1 MQRTLQASESSL
13 LQKTTIMK
21 KIISYVFAGMVGGF
35 ITLGGNMYFMD
46 TYTMTEKRTESLAQT
61 VKNINVAPIT
71 NAVPIDFTEAAQL
84 GMPAVVHIKSTAS
97 LRQGQTPS
105 DPFSFFFGD
114 GFEDFFG
121 GGSPFGDMGPR
132 QGTGSGVIYSSDG
145 YIVTNNHVIEF
156 AEEIEVT
163 LFDDRKFKAKLV
175 GRYPEADLAVLQIE
189 ASGLPVMRLADS
201 DKAQVGQ
208 WVLAIGNPFDLT
220 STVTAG
226 IISAKGRDIDII
238 KSNAAIES
246 FIQTDAA
253 VNPGNSGG
261 ALVDASGNLLGINTA
276 ISTRTGVFEGY
287 SFAIP
292 TNIMK
297 DIVEDIIIHGD
308 YQKGFLGVEVSDLDS
323 DYAKELRLNIKKGV
337 VVESLIE
344 GGAAQFAGVLPK
356 DVITSVNGKNVSNA
370 PEMIEILSQA
380 KADEVV
386 ALTIIRND
394 RTFELSVK
402 LKGENR

>member
-1 MQRTLQASESSL
+1 
-13 LQKTTIMK
+13 MK

-35 ITLGGNMYFMD
+35 ITLSGNMYFVN
-46 TYTMTEKRTESLAQT
+46 TYNKTPQKPESLAQS
-61 VKNINVAPIT
+61 VRNINVAPVA
-71 NAVPIDFTEAAQL
+71 NAVPIDFTEAAQR
-84 GMPAVVHIKSTAS
+84 GMPAVVHIKSTAAP
-97 LRQGQTPS
+97 QKGQTPS

-121 GGSPFGDMGPR
+121 GGSPFGGMGPR
-132 QGTGSGVIYSSDG
+132 QGSGSGVIYSDDG

-156 AEEIEVT
+156 ADEIEVT

-175 GRYPEADLAVLQIE
+175 GRYPDADLAVLQIE
-189 ASGLPVMRLADS
+189 ASGLPTMRLADS

-261 ALVDASGNLLGINTA
+261 ALVDATGNLLGINTA

-297 DIVEDIIIHGD
+297 DIVEDIILHGD
-308 YQKGFLGVEVSDLDS
+308 YQKGYLGVEISNLDS
-323 DYAKELRLNIKKGV
+323 DYAEELRLSITKGV
-337 VVESLIE
+337 VVESLTE

-356 DVITSVNGKNVSNA
+356 DVITAVNGKSVSNA
-370 PEMIEILSQA
+370 PEMIEMLSQS

-386 ALTIIRND
+386 ALTITRNA
-394 RTFELSVK
+394 RTFDLSVK
-402 LKGENR
+402 LKSENR

>member
-1 MQRTLQASESSL
+1 
-13 LQKTTIMK
+13 MK
-21 KIISYVFAGMVGGF
+21 KIISYIFAGMVGGL
-35 ITLGGNMYFMD
+35 ITLGGNMYFVN
-46 TYTMTEKRTESLAQT
+46 TYYMTAQKSKSLAQS
-61 VKNINVAPIT
+61 VKNINVAPMA
-71 NAVPIDFTEAAQL
+71 NAVPIDFIDAAQR
-84 GMPAVVHIKSTAS
+84 GMPAVVHIKSTAAAA
-97 LRQGQTPS
+97 RTGQKSS
-105 DPFSFFFGD
+105 DPLSFFFGD
-114 GFEDFFG
+114 GFEDLFG

-156 AEEIEVT
+156 ADEIEVT

-175 GRYPEADLAVLQIE
+175 GRYPDADLAVLQIE
-189 ASGLPVMRLADS
+189 ASGLPTMQLADS

-208 WVLAIGNPFDLT
+208 WVLAIGNPFDLS

-238 KSNAAIES
+238 KSKAAIES

-261 ALVDASGNLLGINTA
+261 ALVDASGKLLGINTA

-308 YQKGFLGVEVSDLDS
+308 YQKGFLGVEISDLDS
-323 DYAKELRLNIKKGV
+323 DYAKELRLKVNKGV
-337 VVESLIE
+337 VVESLTD
-344 GGAAQFAGVLPK
+344 GGAAQFAGVLPL
-356 DVITSVNGKNVSNA
+356 DVITVVNGKNVSNA
-370 PEMIEILSQA
+370 PEMIEILNQA
-380 KADEVV
+380 KVDEVV
-386 ALTIIRND
+386 VLTIVRND
-394 RTFELSVK
+394 RIFELSVK
-402 LKGENR
+402 LKAS

>member
-1 MQRTLQASESSL
+1 
-13 LQKTTIMK
+13 MK
-21 KIISYVFAGMVGGF
+21 KIISYVFAGMVGGL
-35 ITLGGNMYFMD
+35 ITLGGHMCFMNSYNM
-46 TYTMTEKRTESLAQT
+46 TAQKTKSLAQA
-61 VKNINVAPIT
+61 VKNINVGPMA
-71 NAVPIDFTEAAQL
+71 NAVPIDFTEAAQR
-84 GMPAVVHIKSTAS
+84 GMPAVVHIKSTAAP
-97 LRQGQTPS
+97 RNGRTQTPS
-105 DPFSFFFGD
+105 DPFSFFFGE

-132 QGTGSGVIYSSDG
+132 QGSGSGVIYSSDG

-156 AEEIEVT
+156 ADEIEVT
-163 LFDDRKFKAKLV
+163 LFDDRKFQAKLV
-175 GRYPEADLAVLQIE
+175 GRYPDADLAVLQIE
-189 ASGLPVMRLADS
+189 ATGLPTMQLADS

-261 ALVDASGNLLGINTA
+261 ALVDDSGNLLGINTA

-308 YQKGFLGVEVSDLDS
+308 YQKGFLGVEISDLDS
-323 DYAKELRLNIKKGV
+323 DYAKELRLKVNKGV
-337 VVESLIE
+337 VIESLTE

-356 DVITSVNGKNVSNA
+356 DVVTAVNGKSVNSA
-370 PEMIEILSQA
+370 PEMIEMLSQA
-380 KADEVV
+380 KADDVV
-386 ALTIIRND
+386 ALTIVRND

-402 LKGENR
+402 LKGS

>member
-1 MQRTLQASESSL
+1 
-13 LQKTTIMK
+13 MK
-21 KIISYVFAGMVGGF
+21 KIISYVLAGMVGGF
-35 ITLGGNMYFMD
+35 ITLGGNICLVNSD
-46 TYTMTEKRTESLAQT
+46 TMTEKRTESLAK
-61 VKNINVAPIT
+61 VIKNINVAPMA
-71 NAVPIDFTEAAQL
+71 NAVQVDFTEAARR
-84 GMPAVVHIKSTAS
+84 GMPSVVHIKSTAS
-97 LRQGQTPS
+97 INPKKGQTPS
-105 DPFSFFFGD
+105 DPFSFFFGE
-114 GFEDFFG
+114 GFGDLFG
-121 GGSPFGDMGPR
+121 GGTPFGDSGPR
-132 QGTGSGVIYSSDG
+132 QGSGSGVIYSSDG

-163 LFDDRKFKAKLV
+163 LFDDRKFKAKIV
-175 GRYPEADLAVLQIE
+175 GRYPDADLAVLQIE
-189 ASGLPVMRLADS
+189 ASGLPTMELADS

-208 WVLAIGNPFDLT
+208 WILAIGNPFDLT

-261 ALVDASGNLLGINTA
+261 ALVDASGKLLGINTA

-297 DIVEDIIIHGD
+297 DIVEDIITHGD
-308 YQKGFLGVEVSDLDS
+308 YQKGFLGVEISDLDS
-323 DYAKELRLNIKKGV
+323 DYAQELRLSITKGV
-337 VVESLIE
+337 VVENLTD

-356 DVITSVNGKNVSNA
+356 DVITKVNGKIVSSA
-370 PEMIEILSQA
+370 PETIEMLSQA
-380 KADEVV
+380 KANDVV
-386 ALTIIRND
+386 TLTITRND
-394 RTFELSVK
+394 RTFELPVK
-402 LKGENR
+402 LKGGNK

>member
-1 MQRTLQASESSL
+1 
-13 LQKTTIMK
+13 MK
-21 KIISYVFAGMVGGF
+21 KIISYVFAGMVGGL
-35 ITLGGNMYFMD
+35 ITLGGNMYFVD
-46 TYTMTEKRTESLAQT
+46 TCTMTLKKQESLAQV
-61 VKNINVAPIT
+61 VKNINVPPT
-71 NAVPIDFTEAAQL
+71 SNAVPVDFTEAAQR
-84 GMPAVVHIKSTAS
+84 GMPAVVHIKSTSNPRKGQA
-97 LRQGQTPS
+97 QTPS

-121 GGSPFGDMGPR
+121 GGSPFGGGMGPR
-132 QGTGSGVIYSSDG
+132 QGTGSGVIYSADG

-156 AEEIEVT
+156 ADEIEVT
-163 LFDDRKFKAKLV
+163 LFDDRKFKAKLI
-175 GRYPEADLAVLQIE
+175 GRYPDADLAVLQIE
-189 ASGLPVMRLADS
+189 ASGLPTIQLADS
-201 DKAQVGQ
+201 DKAQVGE

-261 ALVDASGNLLGINTA
+261 ALVDASGKLLGINTA

-323 DYAKELRLNIKKGV
+323 DYAKELRLKINEGV
-337 VVESLIE
+337 VVESLTE
-344 GGAAQFAGVLPK
+344 GNVLLGRISALFLVLAYAAERIIFV
-356 DVITSVNGKNVSNA
+356 SVYF
-370 PEMIEILSQA
+370 L
-380 KADEVV
+380 
-386 ALTIIRND
+386 
-394 RTFELSVK
+394 
-402 LKGENR
+402 

>member
-1 MQRTLQASESSL
+1 
-13 LQKTTIMK
+13 MK

-35 ITLGGNMYFMD
+35 ITLSGNMYFVN
-46 TYTMTEKRTESLAQT
+46 TYNKTPQKPESLAQS
-61 VKNINVAPIT
+61 VRNINVAPVA
-71 NAVPIDFTEAAQL
+71 NAVPIDFTEAAQR
-84 GMPAVVHIKSTAS
+84 GMPAVVHIKSTAAA
-97 LRQGQTPS
+97 RNGQTPS

-121 GGSPFGDMGPR
+121 GGSPFGGMGPR
-132 QGTGSGVIYSSDG
+132 QGSGSGVIYSDDG

-156 AEEIEVT
+156 ADEIEVT

-175 GRYPEADLAVLQIE
+175 GRYPDADLAVLQIE
-189 ASGLPVMRLADS
+189 ASGLPTMRLADS

-261 ALVDASGNLLGINTA
+261 ALVDATGNLLGINTA

-297 DIVEDIIIHGD
+297 DIVEDIILHGD
-308 YQKGFLGVEVSDLDS
+308 YQKGYLGVEISNLDS
-323 DYAKELRLNIKKGV
+323 DYAEELRLSITKGV
-337 VVESLIE
+337 VVESLTE

-356 DVITSVNGKNVSNA
+356 DVITAVNGKSVSNA
-370 PEMIEILSQA
+370 PEMIEMLSQS

-386 ALTIIRND
+386 ALTITRNA
-394 RTFELSVK
+394 RTFDLSVK
-402 LKGENR
+402 LKSENR